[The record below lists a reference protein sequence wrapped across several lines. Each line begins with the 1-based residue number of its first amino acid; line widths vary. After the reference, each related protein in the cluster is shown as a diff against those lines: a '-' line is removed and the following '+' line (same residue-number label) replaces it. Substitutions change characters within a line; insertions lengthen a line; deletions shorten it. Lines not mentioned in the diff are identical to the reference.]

1 MSKFNL
7 KIKFQLQ
14 VCFIAI
20 VIEIVIVFYE
30 LSVFVLNN
38 FVTLYNKFSHS
49 VTQKNQQLKEMNIPH
64 TSNPRI
70 VIIGG
75 GFAGL
80 ALAKRLKNK
89 NVQVVLLDKH
99 NYHTFQ
105 PLLYQVATGG
115 LEAGSIAYPIRK
127 VIQEYKDFYFRL
139 TSVKEIDT
147 KNQKIISE
155 IGDLHYDYL
164 VIATGSKTNY
174 FGNKE
179 IERNSMSMK
188 TIPQS
193 LNIRSLI
200 LENFEQAVLTKD
212 EADRNALMNFVL
224 VGAGPTGVELAGALA
239 EMKRAILQKDYPDLD
254 ISKMEINLIQSGDRV
269 LNTMSE
275 KSSVAAERFLLDLG
289 VKVWKNIR
297 VTNYDGRTISTNSD
311 LSIDSA
317 TVIWTAGVQGALIH
331 GLDAESLVERV
342 ERIRVNQYNQVAGYN
357 NIFAVGDIASMETT
371 NYPQGHPMMAQP
383 AIQQGH
389 LLGENLIKLIAN
401 QPMKPFE
408 YNDKGSMA
416 TIGRN
421 LAVVDLPSYHFHGF
435 FAWIVWMMVHLL
447 SLIGFKNKAVVFMNW
462 MYNYIRFDREGRLIV
477 RPYKKR
483 SFVTFTSDE
492 V

>member
-1 MSKFNL
+1 
-7 KIKFQLQ
+7 
-14 VCFIAI
+14 
-20 VIEIVIVFYE
+20 
-30 LSVFVLNN
+30 
-38 FVTLYNKFSHS
+38 
-49 VTQKNQQLKEMNIPH
+49 MNIPQ
-64 TSNPRI
+64 SNNPRV

-75 GFAGL
+75 GFAGI
-80 ALAKRLKNK
+80 AIAKKLRNK

-147 KNQKIISE
+147 QNRKIISE
-155 IGDLHYDYL
+155 IGELHYDYL

-179 IERNSMSMK
+179 IERNSMAMK

-212 EADRNALMNFVL
+212 VADKNSLINFVL

-239 EMKRAILQKDYPDLD
+239 EMKKAILQKDYPDLD
-254 ISKMEINLIQSGDRV
+254 VSKMEINLVQSGDRI

-275 KSSVAAERFLLDLG
+275 KSSKAAEEFLLSLG
-289 VKVWKNIR
+289 VKIWKNVR
-297 VTNYDGRTISTNSD
+297 VTNYDGRTISTNSN
-311 LSIDSA
+311 LTFETA
-317 TVIWTAGVQGALIH
+317 TVIWTAGVQGAAIT
-331 GLDAESLVERV
+331 GLDAKSLVEKV
-342 ERIRVNQYNQVAGYN
+342 ERIRVNQYNQVLGYD
-357 NIFAVGDIASMETT
+357 NIFAIGDIASMETDK
-371 NYPQGHPMMAQP
+371 YPQGHPMMAQP
-383 AIQQGH
+383 ALQQGD
-389 LLGENLIKLIAN
+389 LLGENLIKLIQN
-401 QPMKPFE
+401 QPLKPFE

-421 LAVVDLPSYHFHGF
+421 KAVVDLPKYHFSGV
-435 FAWIVWMMVHLL
+435 FAWFVWMFVHLF
-447 SLIGFKNKAVVFMNW
+447 SLIGFKNRAVVFLNW
-462 MYNYIRFDREGRLIV
+462 VYNYIRFDREGRLII
-477 RPYKKR
+477 RPYKKK
-483 SFVTFTSDE
+483 SFTTFTSDE

>member
-1 MSKFNL
+1 
-7 KIKFQLQ
+7 
-14 VCFIAI
+14 
-20 VIEIVIVFYE
+20 
-30 LSVFVLNN
+30 
-38 FVTLYNKFSHS
+38 
-49 VTQKNQQLKEMNIPH
+49 MNIPH
-64 TSNPRI
+64 SDKKRV

-80 ALAKRLKNK
+80 SIAKKLRNK
-89 NVQVVLLDKH
+89 NLQVVLLDKH

-147 KNQKIISE
+147 QNQKVISE
-155 IGDLHYDYL
+155 IGDLNYDYL

-200 LENFEQAVLTKD
+200 LENFEQAVLTTN
-212 EADRNALMNFVL
+212 EADKNALINFVL

-275 KSSVAAERFLLDLG
+275 KSSAAAEKFLVDLG
-289 VKVWKNIR
+289 VIVHKNVR
-297 VTNYDGRTISTNSD
+297 VTNYDGRTITTNSN
-311 LSIDSA
+311 LTFETA
-317 TVIWTAGVQGALIH
+317 TVIWTAGVQGAAIH
-331 GLDAESLVERV
+331 GLDSKSLVERV
-342 ERIRVNQYNQVAGYN
+342 ERIRVNQFNQVVGYN
-357 NIFAVGDIASMETT
+357 NIFAIGDIASMESEE
-371 NYPQGHPMMAQP
+371 YPQGHPMMAQP
-383 AIQQGH
+383 ALQQGA
-389 LLGENLIKLIAN
+389 LLGENLVKLLAN
-401 QPMKPFE
+401 KPMKPFE

-421 LAVVDLPSYHFHGF
+421 LAVVDLPKYHFNGL
-435 FAWIVWMMVHLL
+435 FAWFVWMFVHLF
-447 SLIGFKNKAVVFMNW
+447 SLIGFKNKAVVFLNW
-462 MYNYIRFDREGRLIV
+462 VYNYVRFDREGRLIV
-477 RPYKKR
+477 RPFKKR

>member
-1 MSKFNL
+1 
-7 KIKFQLQ
+7 
-14 VCFIAI
+14 
-20 VIEIVIVFYE
+20 
-30 LSVFVLNN
+30 
-38 FVTLYNKFSHS
+38 
-49 VTQKNQQLKEMNIPH
+49 MNIPN
-64 TSNPRI
+64 SGKPRV

-75 GFAGL
+75 GFAGI
-80 ALAKRLKNK
+80 ALAKNLKNQ

-127 VIQEYKDFYFRL
+127 VIQEYPNFYFRL

-147 KNQKIISE
+147 KEKKIISE
-155 IGDLHYDYL
+155 IGDLHYDFL
-164 VIATGSKTNY
+164 VIATGSKTNF

-179 IERNSMSMK
+179 IERNAMSMK

-200 LENFEQAVLTKD
+200 LENFEQAVLLR
-212 EADRNALMNFVL
+212 EESERNLLMNFVL

-239 EMKRAILQKDYPDLD
+239 EMKKAILQKDYPDLD
-254 ISKMEINLIQSGDRV
+254 ISKMEINLIQSGDRI

-275 KSSVAAERFLLDLG
+275 KSSIASEAFLTRLG
-289 VKVWKNIR
+289 VKVWKNVR
-297 VTNYDGRTISTNSD
+297 VTNYDGRTVTTNSD
-311 LSIDSA
+311 LTFDTA
-317 TVIWTAGVQGALIH
+317 TVIWTAGVQGAAIR
-331 GLDAESLVERV
+331 GLKAEALVEKV
-342 ERIRVNQYNQVAGYN
+342 ERIRVNEFNQVKGYED
-357 NIFAVGDIASMETT
+357 IFAIGDIAVMESKAF
-371 NYPQGHPMMAQP
+371 PQGHPMMAQP
-383 AIQQGH
+383 AMQQGK
-389 LLGENLIKLIAN
+389 LLAENLIQLIGGRI
-401 QPMKPFE
+401 MKPFV

-421 LAVVDLPSYHFHGF
+421 LAVVDLPKYHFNGV
-435 FAWIVWMMVHLL
+435 FAWFVWMFVHLF

-462 MYNYIRFDREGRLIV
+462 VYNYIKFDREGRLIV

-483 SFVTFTSDE
+483 SFTTFTSDE

>member
-1 MSKFNL
+1 
-7 KIKFQLQ
+7 
-14 VCFIAI
+14 
-20 VIEIVIVFYE
+20 
-30 LSVFVLNN
+30 
-38 FVTLYNKFSHS
+38 
-49 VTQKNQQLKEMNIPH
+49 MNIPQ
-64 TSNPRI
+64 SAKKRI

-75 GFAGL
+75 GFAGIS
-80 ALAKRLKNK
+80 LAKKLKHK

-127 VIQEYKDFYFRL
+127 VMQDCDDFYFRL

-147 KNQKIISE
+147 QSQKIISE

-179 IERNSMSMK
+179 IERNSMAMK

-212 EADRNALMNFVL
+212 SADKNALINFVL

-239 EMKRAILQKDYPDLD
+239 EMKKAILQKDYPDLD
-254 ISKMEINLIQSGDRV
+254 IQKMEINLIQSGDRI

-275 KSSVAAERFLLDLG
+275 KSSKASEAFLESLG
-289 VKVWKNIR
+289 VKIWKNVR
-297 VTNYDGRTISTNSD
+297 VTNYDGRTVTTNSD
-311 LSIDSA
+311 LSFETA
-317 TVIWTAGVQGALIH
+317 TVIWTAGVQGAAIH
-331 GLDAESLVERV
+331 GLAAEALVERV
-342 ERIRVNQYNQVAGYN
+342 ERIRVNEFNQVKGYT
-357 NIFAVGDIASMETT
+357 NIFAIGDIAAMESEA
-371 NYPQGHPMMAQP
+371 NPQGHPMMAQP
-383 AIQQGH
+383 ALQQGA
-389 LLGENLIKLIAN
+389 LLGENLLKLIQN
-401 QPMKPFE
+401 QPMKPFV

-421 LAVVDLPSYHFHGF
+421 KAVVDLPKYHFNGV
-435 FAWIVWMMVHLL
+435 FAWFVWMFVHLF
-447 SLIGFKNKAVVFMNW
+447 SLIGFKNKAVVFLNW
-462 MYNYIRFDREGRLIV
+462 VYNYIRFDREGRLII

-483 SFVTFTSDE
+483 SFTTFTSDE
-492 V
+492 I